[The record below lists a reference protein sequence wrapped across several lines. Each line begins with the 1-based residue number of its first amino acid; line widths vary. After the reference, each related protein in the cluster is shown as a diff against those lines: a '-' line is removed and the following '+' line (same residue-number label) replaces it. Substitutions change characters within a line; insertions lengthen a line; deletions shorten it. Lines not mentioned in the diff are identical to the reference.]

1 MLKPLLSLS
10 CGLAFLF
17 AMSCAGNKSGKQTS
31 SSTLVSN
38 PAAGT
43 PGKEIYTT
51 HCVSCHAI
59 EQEEIGP
66 RLGGVTSLLS
76 TTELVDFI
84 KNPSKA
90 IESGNKRA
98 VGLAKRYKMVM
109 PPFDFL
115 KDDEIKAVLAYISD
129 ETKAH
134 NIQPLQVATDDNA
147 TSLPVERLAKPVVKS
162 GLMIETEDY
171 AIIPPSSDKMPKTR
185 IATTRPHPSH
195 DGSLMVSDQRGLIY
209 RLKNG
214 NPSLFLDI
222 RPLVENYINEPGL
235 GTGLGSFAF
244 HPDYLQNG
252 FIYITHTEA
261 FKGKK
266 ADYAYADSIEVFLQW
281 VVSEWKVDDVKSEV
295 FQGKRREL
303 LRINVPGNV
312 HGTQDIGFAPVDKND
327 EDYGLLYIGTGD
339 GGSTIWGHPELCHNL
354 NSLLGTIIRI
364 DPLGRNSPNG
374 NYGIP
379 ASNPFAGSKDALV
392 CKEIYAYGFR
402 NPHRLSWN
410 MTHGKR
416 LFSTEVGEA
425 NFEEVNV
432 VQKGGDYGWNI
443 QEGNYGISPKD
454 LKNVYP
460 PINPSADFVKPYALY
475 DHVDGNAISG
485 GAVYEGEIAA
495 LQNKYIFGDIV
506 NGRIFYTNVDKAL
519 SDSTVYEL
527 GIEQAGK
534 ETTLREMSG
543 SKRVDLRVE
552 YDAFTK
558 NLYIMT
564 KSDGKIRK
572 VTSAHLN
579 KTP

>member
-10 CGLAFLF
+10 CGLALLF
-17 AMSCAGNKSGKQTS
+17 AMSCAGNRSGKQIP
-31 SSTLVSN
+31 SSTLAPSVSTT
-38 PAAGT
+38 A
-43 PGKEIYTT
+43 GKEIYTT

-59 EQEEIGP
+59 EREEIGP
-66 RLGGVTSLLS
+66 RLGGITSLLS
-76 TTELVDFI
+76 TTELIDFI
-84 KNPSKA
+84 KNPGKA

-115 KDDEIKAVLAYISD
+115 KDEDIKAVLAYIAD

-134 NIQPLQVATDDNA
+134 NIQPLEVATADSTGSKA
-147 TSLPVERLAKPVVKS
+147 PERLAKPVVKS

-171 AIIPPSSDKMPKTR
+171 ATIPPSSDKMPKTR
-185 IATTRPHPSH
+185 IATMRPHPSN

-209 RLKNG
+209 RLRNG

-222 RPLVENYINEPGL
+222 RPLVEDYINEPGL

-244 HPDYLQNG
+244 HPDFLQNG
-252 FIYITHTEA
+252 LIYITHTEA
-261 FKGKK
+261 FKTKK

-281 VVSEWKVDDVKSEV
+281 VVSEWKTDDVNSEV
-295 FQGKRREL
+295 FHGKRREL

-374 NYGIP
+374 AYGIP
-379 ASNPFAGSKDALV
+379 ASNPFAGSKDAQV

-402 NPHRLSWN
+402 NPHRLFWN
-410 MTHGKR
+410 MTYGKR

-432 VQKGGDYGWNI
+432 IQKGGDYGWNV

-454 LKNVYP
+454 LKNVYLP
-460 PINPSADFVKPYALY
+460 EKPSATFVKPYALY
-475 DHVDGNAISG
+475 DHVDGNAIGG

-495 LQNKYIFGDIV
+495 LKDKYIFGDIV
-506 NGRIFYTNVDKAL
+506 NGRIFYTNVDKPL

-527 GIEQAGK
+527 GIMQAGE

-572 VTSAHLN
+572 VTSAYMS